1 MSSYSASDASREER
15 VTLDKNDLPPES
27 IAGFVTCLCEGKWWL
42 ACVLEV
48 IQADN
53 LVKLTFLHPHGPSSL
68 FKYPEP
74 LDIRTVPMDNILTL
88 VDPRTRTGRVYS
100 LSKKEVTCA
109 SEKFCIV
116 SG

>member
-1 MSSYSASDASREER
+1 MINHQRHQGRCNDDNAAFRLPHNSWYKKAVSFVPISNRKVRVGFCSASGASREER
-15 VTLDKNDLPPES
+15 VTLDKNDLPQES

-68 FKYPEP
+68 FKYP
-74 LDIRTVPMDNILTL
+74 
-88 VDPRTRTGRVYS
+88 DP
-100 LSKKEVTCA
+100 
-109 SEKFCIV
+109 
-116 SG
+116 